1 MTDRPRV
8 AIYARSATEPNPDGI
23 AAQIAACELYC
34 QQQGWNVV
42 MTATD
47 EGVSG
52 LTLDRPGRTHIL
64 TLVASGGVDIVL
76 ADGSERFARE
86 IELTQ
91 SIVATCK
98 EHGVRCRT
106 FASEL
111 SESLLVEPDTLPNSR
126 AFVQSAFK
134 L

>member
-1 MTDRPRV
+1 V

-42 MTATD
+42 ITATD

-52 LTLDRPGRTHIL
+52 LTLDRPGLTQIL
-64 TLVASGGVDIVL
+64 TLIASGGVDIVL
-76 ADGSERFARE
+76 ADGSERFARD
-86 IELTQ
+86 IDLMQ
-91 SIVATCK
+91 SIIATCK
-98 EHGVRCRT
+98 DHGVRCQT
-106 FASEL
+106 LASEL
-111 SESLLVEPDTLPNSR
+111 SESLFVEPDTPPNSR
-126 AFVQSAFK
+126 AFARAAFK